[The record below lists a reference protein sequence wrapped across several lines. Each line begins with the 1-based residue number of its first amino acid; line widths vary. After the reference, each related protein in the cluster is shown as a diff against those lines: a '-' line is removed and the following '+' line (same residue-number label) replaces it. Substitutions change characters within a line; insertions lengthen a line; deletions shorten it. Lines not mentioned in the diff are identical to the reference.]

1 MLSVVMLI
9 VMAPKK
15 FYMTPDPG
23 KDPESG
29 QSGQERR
36 KTLRSEAGEKDLHF
50 GGLPG
55 LIKKY

>member
-1 MLSVVMLI
+1 
-9 VMAPKK
+9 
-15 FYMTPDPG
+15 MTPDPG

-55 LIKKY
+55 LIKNINFRFRFLN